1 MNKTNRT
8 TSVQT
13 QLPALRRLAAG
24 AMLCCAAASTLTLAL
39 PLPALAQESA
49 NAAALSFVNADIES
63 VIKAIG
69 HYTGMTFII
78 DPRVKGTLTLVS
90 EKSLS
95 KTQAFGLLTSALRL
109 QGFAVVT
116 SGDGYAKVVPEA
128 EAKLQSSPT
137 QVGGVRASKAT
148 GDQIATQVFYLSY
161 ESAANLT
168 AVLRPLISPNNSI
181 MANPG
186 NNTLV
191 ITDYADNLRRL
202 ARIISALDAP
212 VAAELDVI
220 PVRNAIA
227 SDVAQLV
234 SRLMEPAAGGDSGR
248 VTVLADPRTN
258 SVVVRAPSQAR
269 ANLAKSLIARLDQQS
284 SAQGNIHV
292 VYLKNADASRVA
304 QTLRAVVSQDA
315 SAVPVQQQ
323 GTSGSSITSA
333 TGSQNSN
340 SGLGGQQGQQSSTG
354 MGGTGNT
361 FGQQS
366 QLTSQGAGGGQ
377 GSGFIQADAST
388 NSLII
393 TAPDAVYRNLRAVI
407 DQLDVRRAQVY
418 IEALVVEVTSNK
430 ASEFG
435 VQWVGATGDSDS
447 RYRFGGL
454 QNFTGGGTNNSI
466 VNLALAASQGTS
478 GTSVPSLP
486 GGLTFGLFRQVG
498 GELGLGAVARA
509 LESDGNANILSTPNM
524 ITLDNELA
532 TIKVGQNVPIITG
545 SYATNTTTGGGN
557 PFQTVDRQDVGLLLK
572 VRPQIS
578 EGGTIKMAI
587 YHENS
592 SVDASTRNAASGLTT
607 NVRAIESNVL
617 ADDGQIIVLG
627 GLIEDTEGDGEEKVR
642 GLGDIP
648 VLGNLF
654 KYRTRTRNKTNLMV
668 FLRPVVVRSKDAS
681 NSIAMDR
688 YEYMRAA
695 GAAGQPESSP
705 LLRDLGAP
713 LLPPLTG
720 GQPPAGGNMATV
732 PVQPQPPAKA
742 APGASVDGAARPGT
756 GAPGARTPGAGMPG
770 ASFPGGIAPATTPAA
785 GTVPGAAVSEQGPA
799 NVPASQSR
807 PLNSGQ

>member
-1 MNKTNRT
+1 MKKTYRT
-8 TSVQT
+8 TFAKLE
-13 QLPALRRLAAG
+13 LPALRRLAAG
-24 AMLCCAAASTLTLAL
+24 AMLCCAAASIVAL
-39 PLPALAQESA
+39 PRPALAQESS
-49 NAAALSFVNADIES
+49 NAAGLKFVNADIES

-78 DPRVKGTLTLVS
+78 DPRVKGTLTLES
-90 EKSLS
+90 EKPLT
-95 KTQAFGLLTSALRL
+95 KTQAFGLLTSTLRL

-137 QVGGVRASKAT
+137 QIGGPRASKAT
-148 GDQIATQVFYLSY
+148 GDQVATQVFYLSY

-202 ARIISALDAP
+202 ARIIAALDAP
-212 VAAELDVI
+212 VAADLDVV

-269 ANLAKSLIARLDQQS
+269 ANLAKSLIARLDQES

-323 GTSGSSITSA
+323 GTAGSSITSG
-333 TGSQNSN
+333 TGSQGNN
-340 SGLGGQQGQQSSTG
+340 GLGGQQGQQSSTG

-366 QLTSQGAGGGQ
+366 QLTAGGAGGGQ

-435 VQWVGATGDSDS
+435 VQWVGASGDSDS
-447 RYRFGGL
+447 KYRVGGL
-454 QNFTGGGTNNSI
+454 QNYSGGGSSNSI
-466 VNLALAASQGTS
+466 VNLALAAAGGTS
-478 GTSVPSLP
+478 STTSSLGALP
-486 GGLTFGLFRQVG
+486 TGLTFGLFRQVG

-681 NSIAMDR
+681 ASIAMDR

-713 LLPPLTG
+713 LLPPLVN
-720 GQPPAGGNMATV
+720 GQPPSGGGMATV
-732 PVQPQPPAKA
+732 PVQPQLPAQSAPGASLDGARAAPANPAAGTAAGAKGSEQQRPGVGTINA
-742 APGASVDGAARPGT
+742 APGAP
-756 GAPGARTPGAGMPG
+756 
-770 ASFPGGIAPATTPAA
+770 AS
-785 GTVPGAAVSEQGPA
+785 
-799 NVPASQSR
+799 PASQFR
-807 PLNSGQ
+807 PVTQPNQQ

>member
-1 MNKTNRT
+1 MKKTDRST
-8 TSVQT
+8 FAHLDFSAR
-13 QLPALRRLAAG
+13 QLPVLRRLAAG
-24 AMLCCAAASTLTLAL
+24 AMLCCAATMVAL
-39 PLPALAQESA
+39 PLPALAQDGA

-95 KTQAFGLLTSALRL
+95 KTEAFGLLTSTLRL

-137 QVGGVRASKAT
+137 QVGGVRSSKAT

-191 ITDYADNLRRL
+191 VTDYADNLRRL
-202 ARIISALDAP
+202 ARIIAALDAP
-212 VAAELDVI
+212 VAADLDVI
-220 PVRNAIA
+220 PIRNAIA
-227 SDVAQLV
+227 SDIATLV
-234 SRLMEPAAGGDSGR
+234 TRLMEPAAGGDSGR

-258 SVVVRAPSQAR
+258 SVVIRAPSQAR
-269 ANLAKSLIARLDQQS
+269 ANLAKSLIARLDQES
-284 SAQGNIHV
+284 SSKGNIHV
-292 VYLKNADASRVA
+292 VYLKNAEATRVA

-315 SAVPVQQQ
+315 SALQVQQ
-323 GTSGSSITSA
+323 GTQGSSITSG
-333 TGSQNSN
+333 TGSQAGQGGQGGLGSQQGLQG
-340 SGLGGQQGQQSSTG
+340 STGLGGTSNNFAQQNQPG
-354 MGGTGNT
+354 
-361 FGQQS
+361 S
-366 QLTSQGAGGGQ
+366 QGGGQ

-447 RYRFGGL
+447 KYRFGGL
-454 QNFTGGGTNNSI
+454 QNFNGGGGGNSI

-478 GTSVPSLP
+478 GTTTPTLP
-486 GGLTFGLFRQVG
+486 TGLTFGLFRQVG

-509 LESDGNANILSTPNM
+509 LENDGNANILSTPNM
-524 ITLDNELA
+524 LTLDNELA
-532 TIKVGQNVPIITG
+532 VIKVGQNVPIITG
-545 SYATNTTTGGGN
+545 SFATNSTTGGGN
-557 PFQTVDRQDVGLLLK
+557 PFQTVDRQDVGLLLR

-578 EGGTIKMAI
+578 EGGTIKLAI

-592 SVDASTRNAASGLTT
+592 SVDAATRNAESGLTT

-627 GLIEDTEGDGEEKVR
+627 GLIEDSEGDGEEKVR

-648 VLGNLF
+648 VIGNLF
-654 KYRTRTRNKTNLMV
+654 KYRTRSRVKTNLMV
-668 FLRPVVVRSKDAS
+668 FLRPVVVRSKEAS
-681 NSIAMDR
+681 NSLAMDR

-695 GAAGQPESSP
+695 GAASQPESSA

-713 LLPPLTG
+713 QLPPLVN
-720 GQPPAGGNMATV
+720 GQPPAGGGMATV
-732 PVQPQPPAKA
+732 PPQRQPAPNA
-742 APGASVDGAARPGT
+742 APGASNDGAASRHQGT
-756 GAPGARTPGAGMPG
+756 APGANLSEPQSGAAM
-770 ASFPGGIAPATTPAA
+770 
-785 GTVPGAAVSEQGPA
+785 PGAAVPA
-799 NVPASQSR
+799 APSR
-807 PLNSGQ
+807 PATPPNGE

>member
-1 MNKTNRT
+1 MKKTDRST
-8 TSVQT
+8 FAHLDFSAMQM
-13 QLPALRRLAAG
+13 PALRRLAAG
-24 AMLCCAAASTLTLAL
+24 AMLCCAATMVAL
-39 PLPALAQESA
+39 PLPALAQDSA

-95 KTQAFGLLTSALRL
+95 KTEAFGLLTSTLRL

-137 QVGGVRASKAT
+137 QVGGVRSSKAT

-202 ARIISALDAP
+202 ARIIAALDAP
-212 VAAELDVI
+212 VAADLDVI
-220 PVRNAIA
+220 PIRNAIA
-227 SDVAQLV
+227 SDIAQLV
-234 SRLMEPAAGGDSGR
+234 TRLMEPAAGGDSGR

-258 SVVVRAPSQAR
+258 SVVIRAPSQAR
-269 ANLAKSLIARLDQQS
+269 ANLAKSLIARLDQES
-284 SAQGNIHV
+284 SSKGNIHV
-292 VYLKNADASRVA
+292 VYLKNAEATRVA

-315 SAVPVQQQ
+315 SAMPQQQQ
-323 GTSGSSITSA
+323 GTQGSSITSG
-333 TGSQNSN
+333 TGSQAGQGGQ
-340 SGLGGQQGQQSSTG
+340 SGLGSQQGLQGGTG
-354 MGGTGNT
+354 MGGTSNT
-361 FGQQS
+361 FAQQGQQGTQS
-366 QLTSQGAGGGQ
+366 GGGQ
-377 GSGFIQADAST
+377 GSGFIQADVST

-393 TAPDAVYRNLRAVI
+393 TAPDAVYRNLRSVI

-447 RYRFGGL
+447 KYRFGGL
-454 QNFTGGGTNNSI
+454 QNFTGGGSSNSI
-466 VNLALAASQGTS
+466 VNLALAAAQGTS
-478 GTSVPSLP
+478 STTGTTTPVLP
-486 GGLTFGLFRQVG
+486 TGLTFGLFRQVG

-545 SYATNTTTGGGN
+545 SFATNSTTGGGN
-557 PFQTVDRQDVGLLLK
+557 PFQTVDRQDVGLLLR

-592 SVDASTRNAASGLTT
+592 SVDASTRNAESGLTT

-627 GLIEDTEGDGEEKVR
+627 GLIEDSEGDGEEKVR

-648 VLGNLF
+648 VIGNLF
-654 KYRTRTRNKTNLMV
+654 KYRTRSRVKTNLMV
-668 FLRPVVVRSKDAS
+668 FLRPVVVRSKEAS

-688 YEYMRAA
+688 YDYMRAA
-695 GAAGQPESSP
+695 GAAAQPESSA

-713 LLPPLTG
+713 QLPPLVN
-720 GQPPAGGNMATV
+720 GQPPVGGGMATV
-732 PVQPQPPAKA
+732 PVQRQPAPNA
-742 APGASVDGAARPGT
+742 APGASNDGAASRHQGTAPGT
-756 GAPGARTPGAGMPG
+756 MSGAGVSEPG
-770 ASFPGGIAPATTPAA
+770 SGA
-785 GTVPGAAVSEQGPA
+785 VMPGAAVPNA
-799 NVPASQSR
+799 PTR
-807 PLNSGQ
+807 PVQQPNGN

>member
-1 MNKTNRT
+1 MTNNIRT
-8 TSVQT
+8 TFARPHLR
-13 QLPALRRLAAG
+13 LPIVPNMRRVAAG
-24 AMLCCAAASTLTLAL
+24 AMLCCFAATTAGTF
-39 PLPALAQESA
+39 LPAVAHAQESA

-95 KTQAFGLLTSALRL
+95 KSEAFGLLTSTLRL

-137 QVGGVRASKAT
+137 QVGGVRSSKAT

-191 ITDYADNLRRL
+191 VTDYADNLRRL
-202 ARIISALDAP
+202 ARIIAALDAP

-220 PVRNAIA
+220 PIRNAIA
-227 SDVAQLV
+227 SDIAQLV
-234 SRLMEPAAGGDSGR
+234 TRLMEPAAGGDSGR

-258 SVVVRAPSQAR
+258 AVIVRAPSQAR
-269 ANLAKSLIARLDQQS
+269 ANLAKSLIARLDQES
-284 SAQGNIHV
+284 SSRGNIHV

-323 GTSGSSITSA
+323 GTSGSSITSG
-333 TGSQNSN
+333 TGSGQGGSGAG
-340 SGLGGQQGQQSSTG
+340 GLGGQQGQQSSTG

-366 QLTSQGAGGGQ
+366 QLTANGGGAGGGQ

-393 TAPDAVYRNLRAVI
+393 TAPDAVYRNLRSVI

-435 VQWVGATGDSDS
+435 VQWIGASGDSDS
-447 RYRFGGL
+447 KYRVGGV
-454 QNFTGGGTNNSI
+454 QSFTGGAQGSNI
-466 VNLALAASQGTS
+466 VNLAAAARTGLS
-478 GTSVPSLP
+478 GTSVPSIP

-509 LESDGNANILSTPNM
+509 LENDGNANILSTPNM

-545 SYATNTTTGGGN
+545 SYTTTAATGGGN
-557 PFQTVDRQDVGLLLK
+557 PFQTVDRRDVGLLLK

-587 YHENS
+587 LHENS
-592 SVDASTRNAASGLTT
+592 SVDPATRNAPQGLTT
-607 NVRAIESNVL
+607 NQRAIESNVL

-654 KYRTRTRNKTNLMV
+654 KYRNRTRVKTNLMV
-668 FLRPVVVRSKDAS
+668 FLRPVVVRSKEAS
-681 NSIAMDR
+681 HSLAMDR
-688 YEYMRAA
+688 YEYMRAV
-695 GAAGQPESSP
+695 GASGQASQEDTI
-705 LLRDLGAP
+705 LMRNLGAP
-713 LLPPLTG
+713 QLPPLTG
-720 GQPPAGGNMATV
+720 GQPPVGGTMATA
-732 PVQPQPPAKA
+732 PVQAAPVVGS
-742 APGASVDGAARPGT
+742 APGA
-756 GAPGARTPGAGMPG
+756 
-770 ASFPGGIAPATTPAA
+770 ASGQPTQDQMRQGQPRQQNQPATPQSQFRPVTP
-785 GTVPGAAVSEQGPA
+785 SNQK
-799 NVPASQSR
+799 
-807 PLNSGQ
+807 